1 MSKKTSKRKFAKK
14 IPQLVATLIV
24 LAIFA
29 FPIFATG
36 RWVQG
41 AVFGNDPRKVLKA
54 EPFNARAIDASDKPL
69 SPFNEPIVSISFD
82 DGWETAY
89 SAALPIMQR
98 YGIRSTQFVLGDE
111 FHNIAYL
118 SEAQVKDM
126 QKQGHEIGSHS
137 MSHPDLTSL
146 DDEDL
151 AWEVNKSKEILNK
164 KLNTSVVD
172 FASPLGAQNATTI
185 DAIKKQYRSQRNT
198 ASDPATVG
206 DEDINTKENFNRYNI
221 IAYTV
226 RASTTPRDIQT
237 LLDYTKARNGWLVLT
252 YHQVEDSTSYYA
264 VPKSIFEEH
273 MRMVSQSSLRS
284 APMGQTLTAIE
295 QQGVVKW

>member
-1 MSKKTSKRKFAKK
+1 MSKKTTKRKFAKK
-14 IPQLVATLIV
+14 IPQLVAAVLV

-54 EPFNARAIDASDKPL
+54 EPFNARAVDASTKPL

-89 SAALPIMQR
+89 SVALPIMQR
-98 YGIRSTQFVLGDE
+98 NGIRSTQFVLGDE
-111 FHNIAYL
+111 FSNIAYL

-126 QKQGHEIGSHS
+126 QKQGHEVGSHS
-137 MSHPDLTSL
+137 MTHPDLTSL

-151 AWEVNKSKEILNK
+151 AHEVNKSKEVLHK
-164 KLNTSVVD
+164 RLNTPIID
-172 FASPLGAQNATTI
+172 FASPLGAQNEKTI

-226 RASTTPRDIQT
+226 RASTTPADIKA

-264 VPKSIFEEH
+264 VTKAEFEEQ
-273 MRMVSQSSLRS
+273 MQMVSQSSLRI

-295 QQGVVKW
+295 QQGIAKW